1 MRKINTENF
10 QKLQLSD
17 TIFKYPVQKGIVEN
31 LFDPNIDKDFEK
43 YMLIKNDNGEIR
55 LSKETMFTKENLE
68 AILNINSVELLDG
81 TWWVLS

>member
-43 YMLIKNDNGEIR
+43 YMLIKNDSGEIR

-68 AILNINSVELLDG
+68 AILNINSVDLLDG
-81 TWWVLS
+81 TWWVLP

>member
-1 MRKINTENF
+1 MRKINNEIS
-10 QKLQLSD
+10 QSLQLSD

-55 LSKETMFTKENLE
+55 LSKVFMFTKENQE
-68 AILNINSVELLDG
+68 AILNIKSIDLLDG
-81 TWWVLS
+81 TWWVIP